1 MRLLHVPGWRIYS
14 STLRDA
20 RYRFRD
26 LDIDDAGLGRWDE
39 ASEASARCSHH
50 RPLLA
55 SFVLK

>member
-1 MRLLHVPGWRIYS
+1 MRLLHMLGWRIYS

-39 ASEASARCSHH
+39 SSEASARCSHH